1 MQLVRPTI
9 AIAVLVIA
17 GVLVAACGGNASM
30 SPVGPSRTGGA
41 ASITGTIR
49 GTAVTPIR
57 TLSENTLTTLDTRS
71 GVTVSVAGTGIS
83 TTADNQGQF
92 TLNNVP
98 SGTVTLNFTGPGSN
112 AAVTLSGV
120 GANDRVQITVTVNG
134 NSAHVDSEHHNN
146 GEIEGRI
153 TSIDANAKTF
163 VVGKWTVNTT
173 GSTVIR
179 HGSKTVQFGDLKMG
193 DHVEVRGPRDGT
205 TVTASE
211 IKVEQEGEDDDDDER
226 NDVNESEV
234 SGVVSGL
241 TNGCPGITF
250 TVKNMT
256 VTAND
261 ATTYRHTSC
270 GAISNGLKVEVEGTR
285 QSPTSI
291 LARRISLD
299 D

>member
-9 AIAVLVIA
+9 AIAVLVLA
-17 GVLVAACGGNASM
+17 SVLVAACGGNASM
-30 SPVGPSRTGGA
+30 SPVGPSSPRSGG

-49 GTAVTPIR
+49 GTAVTPLR
-57 TLSENTLTTLDTRS
+57 TLNENAFTTLETRS

-83 TTADNQGQF
+83 TTPDNQGQF

-98 SGTVTLNFTGPGSN
+98 AGTVTLNFTGPGSN
-112 AAVTLSGV
+112 ATVTLSGV

-134 NSAHVDSEHHNN
+134 NSAHIDSEHHNN

-163 VVGKWTVNTT
+163 VVGKSTVTTT

-179 HGSKTVQFGDLKMG
+179 HGSKTVQFGDLKVG

-211 IKVEQEGEDDDDDER
+211 IKVEEDGEDDDDDDDDHEA
-226 NDVNESEV
+226 ELK
-234 SGVVSGL
+234 GTVSGL
-241 TNGCPGITF
+241 TTGCPGITF
-250 TVKNMT
+250 TIRGTK
-256 VTAND
+256 VTADNG
-261 ATTYRHTSC
+261 TVYRGTSC
-270 GAISNGLKVEVEGTR
+270 NSIKNDLRVEVEGIR
-285 QSPTSI
+285 QSDGV
-291 LARRISLD
+291 LARKISID

>member
-1 MQLVRPTI
+1 MQLVRPTV
-9 AIAVLVIA
+9 AIIVLVVA
-17 GVLVAACGGNASM
+17 SVLVAACGGNASM
-30 SPVGPSRTGGA
+30 SPVGPSSSRSAG

-49 GTAVTPIR
+49 GTAVTPLR
-57 TLSENTLTTLDTRS
+57 TLNENALTTLEMRG

-83 TTADNQGQF
+83 TSADNQGQF

-173 GSTVIR
+173 GSTIR
-179 HGSKTVQFGDLKMG
+179 HGSKTVQFGDLKVG
-193 DHVEVRGPRDGT
+193 DHIEVRGPRDGT
-205 TVTASE
+205 TVTATE
-211 IKVEQEGEDDDDDER
+211 IKVEQEGENDDNDDEDR

-241 TNGCPGITF
+241 TSGCPGIMF
-250 TVKNMT
+250 TVNNMT
-256 VTAND
+256 VTR
-261 ATTYRHTSC
+261 TTRRLTT
-270 GAISNGLKVEVEGTR
+270 TR
-285 QSPTSI
+285 RA
-291 LARRISLD
+291 ARSRTA
-299 D
+299 